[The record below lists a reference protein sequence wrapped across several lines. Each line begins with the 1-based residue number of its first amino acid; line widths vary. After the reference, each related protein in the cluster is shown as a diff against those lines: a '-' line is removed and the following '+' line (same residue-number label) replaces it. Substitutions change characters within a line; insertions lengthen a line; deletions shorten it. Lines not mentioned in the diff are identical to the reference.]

1 MVSRLLKK
9 TGFIRITQRFIKQS
23 NQVKS
28 LKVLADIKSRIPPY
42 TEKRKTSTHIHT
54 RESNGFLPIQRDH
67 HATTPCNQD
76 TKTPRHLENR

>member
-9 TGFIRITQRFIKQS
+9 TGFIRITRRFIKQS

-28 LKVLADIKSRIPPY
+28 LKVLVDIKARIPPY
-42 TEKRKTSTHIHT
+42 TEKRKTSTHRLTH
-54 RESNGFLPIQRDH
+54 ESNGFVPIHRDH